1 LDSYA
6 ENPVFVITVSFP
18 FCPVVFSLFGAGIGG
33 FYDPGLWVRIFR
45 SLFLTFGEIS
55 LSRTGLRPIYELPFR
70 STNQVNIAIGLQKQC
85 HFLLPLKVVPLVLAT
100 D

>member
-18 FCPVVFSLFGAGIGG
+18 FCPVGFSLFGAGIGG